1 MTPERWQQVKRVFD
15 EAVEREPQERG
26 GFLDAACKGDND
38 LRAEV
43 ASLLAAR
50 EDAGSRYDAAIVA
63 IQTETKTMDGDAGSR
78 YGAVVAG
85 QTTDPMVGRRVSTY
99 KIVRRLGSGGMGAVY
114 LASRDDLQFRRLV
127 AIKMIRPELLDEN
140 TRRRFDNER
149 QTLAALEHPNIVKLV
164 DGGTTED
171 GWPYLIMDY
180 VEGQPI
186 DRFVKERDLSTPE
199 RLELFRALC
208 AAVHY
213 AHQNLIVHRDLKP
226 ANILVT
232 PQGIPKL
239 LDFGIAK
246 LLRPAFAQGTAGFTR
261 TEAQPMT
268 PEYASPEQI
277 LGSPITTATD
287 IYSLGVLL
295 YTLLTG
301 MHPYRAT
308 SQSMHE
314 LEISICEGNPKKPSA
329 ALEPVAPAAARH
341 LRGDLDTIVLTAIRK
356 EPQRRYS
363 SAEHLAEDVRRH
375 LQHEPLAARPDTVW
389 YRTQKFVERN
399 KWAVA
404 TSAVVAIALATMGV
418 MDRIDRQRAELDDQR
433 AERRFQDLRSFANF
447 AILDLDKAMAKGLT
461 PARQVLAVKAVG
473 YLDDLAKDLKS
484 DTSIK
489 VDLMRGYLK
498 VGDIVGNPSQ
508 DDLGDTAGARQ
519 NYEKAVAIA
528 ETLRPGDL
536 KDPDVRALVA
546 LCEENLADLLEPA
559 GERAEAIDRYS
570 KALEILQGDLEPSLY
585 PLQKIADLRADDG
598 DPAAALET
606 SKQLEQTASEWAA
619 KNPASAGA
627 RRGVAFAQDRSA
639 GFALQTGDPTV
650 IGGAETAARS
660 ALAIYQSANP
670 TPDHR
675 RTTAIEYKRL
685 AEVLRRENKKAEAL
699 DDIRSARSI
708 TRDLLSHD
716 QLNERSRVDETQETV
731 LLIGLLNET
740 GRKEQARHETAA
752 ALAKLEPLIHAETP
766 NLFYLTDYVSILDD
780 TLFPEFVK
788 SRNVVETA
796 RKAAAAGKDWE
807 TLDLLAR
814 ALERAGN
821 LGEAAETETK
831 ALNLLPPAKPGRPK
845 PENRKNLEESLA
857 RMSVGSAPPG
867 K

>member
-15 EAVEREPQERG
+15 EAVERGPQERG

-38 LRAEV
+38 LRGEV
-43 ASLLAAR
+43 DSLLAAR
-50 EDAGSRYDAAIVA
+50 EDAGSRYDAAIVSPTLTLPNA
-63 IQTETKTMDGDAGSR
+63 SGDAVNR
-78 YGAVVAG
+78 YAAAILTGD
-85 QTTDPMVGRRVSTY
+85 TPDPMIGRRVSTY

-114 LASRDDLQFRRLV
+114 LASRDDSQFRKLV
-127 AIKMIRPELLDEN
+127 AIKMIRPEVLDEN

-186 DRFVKERDLSTPE
+186 DRFVRERDLSIAE

-261 TEAQPMT
+261 TNAQPMT

-295 YTLLTG
+295 YAMLTG
-301 MHPYRAT
+301 IHPYQAS
-308 SQSMHE
+308 SQSFHE
-314 LEISICEGNPKKPSA
+314 LEVSICEGNPKKPSA
-329 ALEPVAPAAARH
+329 ALEKIAPAAARH
-341 LRGDLDTIVLTAIRK
+341 LRGDLDTIVLTAMRK

-404 TSAVVAIALATMGV
+404 ASAVVAIALATMGV
-418 MDRIDRQRAELDDQR
+418 EDRIDRLQ

-447 AILDLDKAMAKGLT
+447 AILDLDKAVAKGVT
-461 PARQVLAVKAVG
+461 PARQVLAAKAVST
-473 YLDDLAKDLKS
+473 LDKLAKDAKT
-484 DTSIK
+484 DTSLK
-489 VDLMRGYLK
+489 LDLMRGYLK
-498 VGDIVGNPSQ
+498 VGDIQGNPYQ
-508 DDLGDTAGARQ
+508 ANLDDPIGARK

-528 ETLRPGDL
+528 ETLGPRDL
-536 KDPDVRALVA
+536 KDPEVRALVA
-546 LCEENLADLLEPA
+546 QCEESLGDLLGPA
-559 GERAEAIDRYS
+559 GERAAAIDRYS
-570 KALEILQGDLEPSLY
+570 KALKVLQGDLEPSLD
-585 PLQKIADLRADDG
+585 PMGKIAGVQADEG

-606 SKQLEQTASEWAA
+606 SRKLEIMAREWAT
-619 KNPASAGA
+619 KSPADLRA
-627 RRGVAFAQDRSA
+627 RRLIAQVEDRLAHFAMLS
-639 GFALQTGDPTV
+639 GDPTV
-650 IGGAETAARS
+650 IGEAESAARS
-660 ALAIYQSANP
+660 AIAIWESDGSTPVRRRYSALAHKS
-670 TPDHR
+670 
-675 RTTAIEYKRL
+675 L
-685 AEVLRRENKKAEAL
+685 AEILQRENKKEDAL
-699 DDIRSARSI
+699 YNIRRSLSV
-708 TRDLLSHD
+708 TRDLLAADPRNAQFS
-716 QLNERSRVDETQETV
+716 VDETQETV
-731 LLIGLLNET
+731 VLIDLLNQT
-740 GRKEQARHETAA
+740 GEKEEARRETAA
-752 ALAKLEPLIHAETP
+752 ALAKLDPLIQEQKP
-766 NLFYLTDYVSILDD
+766 KPVFLTDYVSILDD
-780 TLFPEFVK
+780 TPFSEFVK
-788 SRNVVETA
+788 SRDLVGTA
-796 RKAAAAGKDWE
+796 RRAAAASKDWE
-807 TLDLLAR
+807 NFDLLAR

-821 LGEAAETETK
+821 LGEAAKTERE
-831 ALNLLPPAKPGRPK
+831 ALALLPPVKPGRPE
-845 PENRKNLEESLA
+845 PENRKNLEERLA
-857 RMSVGSAPPG
+857 RMSTGAGSAPPG

>member
-26 GFLDAACKGDND
+26 GFLDAACNGDSD

-63 IQTETKTMDGDAGSR
+63 GH
-78 YGAVVAG
+78 VP
-85 QTTDPMVGRRVSTY
+85 DPMIGRRVSAY

-114 LASRDDLQFRRLV
+114 LASRDDSQFRRLV

-140 TRRRFDNER
+140 TLRRFHNER

-232 PQGIPKL
+232 PQGVPKL

-261 TEAQPMT
+261 TNAQPMT

-295 YTLLTG
+295 YTMLTG
-301 MHPYRAT
+301 IHPYQAP
-308 SQSMHE
+308 SQSVHE
-314 LEISICEGNPKKPSA
+314 LEMSICEGNPKKPSA
-329 ALEPVAPAAARH
+329 ALETLAPAAARH
-341 LRGDLDTIVLTAIRK
+341 LRGDLDTIVLTAMRK

-404 TSAVVAIALATMGV
+404 ASAVVAIALAAMGV
-418 MDRIDRQRAELDDQR
+418 TDRIDRQRAELDDRR

-473 YLDDLAKDLKS
+473 YLDDLAKDAKT

-498 VGDIVGNPSQ
+498 VGDILGNPSQ

-536 KDPDVRALVA
+536 KDPEVRALVA
-546 LCEENLADLLEPA
+546 RCEENLADLLEPA
-559 GERAEAIDRYS
+559 GERVEAINRYS
-570 KALEILQGDLEPSLY
+570 KALEILQGDLKPSLY
-585 PLQKIADLRADDG
+585 PLQKIADLEADGG
-598 DPAAALET
+598 DPALALKT
-606 SKQLEQTASEWAA
+606 SRDLERKAEEWAA
-619 KNPASAGA
+619 KNPGSASA

-660 ALAIYQSANP
+660 ALTIYQSANP
-670 TPDHR
+670 TPDLL

-685 AEVLRRENKKAEAL
+685 AEVLRRENKKQEAL

-708 TRDLLSHD
+708 TRDLLSQD
-716 QLNERSRVDETQETV
+716 QLNERSSVDETQETV
-731 LLIGLLNET
+731 LLIDLLIET
-740 GRKEQARHETAA
+740 GRKEEAHRETAS
-752 ALAKLEPLIHAETP
+752 ALAKLEPIIRRDNP
-766 NLFYLTDYVSILDD
+766 KPVYLTDYVSILDD
-780 TLFPEFVK
+780 TPFSEFVK
-788 SRNVVETA
+788 SRDVVRTA
-796 RKAAAAGKDWE
+796 RKAVAALRDWE
-807 TLDLLAR
+807 NLDLLAC

-821 LGEAAETETK
+821 LDEAVKTETE
-831 ALNLLPPAKPGRPK
+831 ALNQLPPVKPGRPE
-845 PENRKNLEESLA
+845 PENRKNLEEHLA
-857 RMSVGSAPPG
+857 RMSAASTPPG